1 MASRL
6 RGALVA
12 SALVLG
18 STLLAVLA
26 GEAVLRLVVNPS
38 DFLQAS
44 LVDDPALAHRIEPD
58 TTGHD
63 GLGFRNR
70 SVPAQADVVAIG
82 DSMTYGVSAPRDGSW
97 PAQLAGELGKP
108 VYNMGLGG
116 YGPLQYLQLARSTA
130 RQLKPHVV
138 VVGFYFGNDLMD
150 AHIIA
155 HSRPHWAAWKRSEQ
169 GAAEGAFEPA
179 GPAPAKR
186 FGALRAWLGRHS
198 MVYAVLRGTVFQR
211 FGAMEREA
219 IVRASPPDVRWPW
232 SEAAVR
238 TVFTP
243 QERLA
248 VIDVGSPPVRE
259 GLDISKQALA
269 ALQDE
274 LAAQQVKLLVLLI
287 PTKERAYCRH
297 LQARQ
302 LALPASFA
310 KLCTAEAADKQE
322 LLSFLAER
330 RIASVDAQ
338 PALEA
343 AIEQQVQLYPPDA
356 DGHPQSAG
364 YGVIARAVAQA
375 LRNERW
381 LQ

>member
-12 SALVLG
+12 SVLVLG

-26 GEAVLRLVVNPS
+26 GEVVLRFVVNPS

-44 LVDDPALAHRIEPD
+44 PVDDPALAHRIEPG

-70 SVPAQADVVAIG
+70 SVPARAEVVAIG

-97 PAQLAGELGKP
+97 PAQLATELGKP

-116 YGPLQYLQLARSTA
+116 YGPLQYLQLARTTA
-130 RQLKPHVV
+130 RQLKPHVE

-155 HSRPHWAAWKRSEQ
+155 HSRPYWAAWKRSDQ
-169 GAAEGAFEPA
+169 AAAEGAFEPA

-211 FGAMEREA
+211 LGAMERDA
-219 IVRASPPDVRWPW
+219 VVRASPPDVRWPW
-232 SEAAVR
+232 SEGAVH

-248 VIDVGSPPVRE
+248 VIDLGSPPVRE
-259 GLDISKQALA
+259 GLDISKLALG

-287 PTKERAYCRH
+287 PTKERAYCKH
-297 LQARQ
+297 LQAQ
-302 LALPASFA
+302 GAALPASFTR
-310 KLCTAEAADKQE
+310 LCEAERAANQE
-322 LLSFLAER
+322 LAGFLAGR
-330 RIASVDAQ
+330 GIAHLDVR

-343 AIEQQVQLYPPDA
+343 AIEQQVPLYPADS
-356 DGHPQSAG
+356 DGHPQTAG
-364 YGVIARAVAQA
+364 YGVIAKAVAQA
-375 LRNERW
+375 LRSEHW
-381 LQ
+381 TQ